1 MAAEPSTS
9 KKRRLDPETSVKE
22 EVYPGAN
29 QDAPSRDKQTSGGEL
44 EKRSDLWEPFK
55 RYETLPSPLEH
66 FVLRASDFSTP
77 QITPM

>member
-22 EVYPGAN
+22 EISPGAN
-29 QDAPSRDKQTSGGEL
+29 EDTASRDEQTSGGEL
-44 EKRSDLWEPFK
+44 EKRSDFWEPFK
-55 RYETLPSPLEH
+55 RYETSSPPLKH
-66 FVLRASDFSTP
+66 FILRASDFSTP